1 MIVSAKDKARLY
13 CQISE
18 GRVLRL
24 ARTDELLKAVNRRTH
39 RTSLVRMARAE
50 GALGQNIMIDIPAL
64 GRGGPVLFL
73 QLKSTKQP
81 RLPDICC
88 KSTLYPVGAIRAV

>member
-1 MIVSAKDKARLY
+1 MIVRAKDKARLY

-39 RTSLVRMARAE
+39 RTSLVRTARAE
-50 GALGQNIMIDIPAL
+50 GALGQNIIIDIPAP

-73 QLKSTKQP
+73 QLKSTKKP
-81 RLPDICC
+81 RLPNICC
-88 KSTLYPVGAIRAV
+88 KSSL